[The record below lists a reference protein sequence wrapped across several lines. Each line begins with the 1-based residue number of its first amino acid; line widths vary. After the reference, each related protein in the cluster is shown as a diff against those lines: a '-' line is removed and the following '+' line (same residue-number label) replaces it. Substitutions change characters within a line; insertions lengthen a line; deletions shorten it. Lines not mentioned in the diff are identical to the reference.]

1 MYLNTYGQSGKHPFV
16 SMAFH
21 DDRSDT
27 LAQARRTAFQ
37 NLIRYM
43 VRLRNEGHMDDQAFD
58 ALVRQAAASYSGAE
72 ISERIEKV
80 LVSKISSGR
89 LRELLQ

>member
-1 MYLNTYGQSGKHPFV
+1 
-16 SMAFH
+16 
-21 DDRSDT
+21 
-27 LAQARRTAFQ
+27 
-37 NLIRYM
+37 M